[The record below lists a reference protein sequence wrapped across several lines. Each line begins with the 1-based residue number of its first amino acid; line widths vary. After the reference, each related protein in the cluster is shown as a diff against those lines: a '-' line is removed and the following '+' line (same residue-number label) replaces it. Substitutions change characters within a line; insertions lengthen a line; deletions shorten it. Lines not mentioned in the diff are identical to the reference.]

1 MRIVDRAVVED
12 GRDRVTVVPDTLD
25 DLWHLQYIIEPG
37 DRVAGDTTRRIQR
50 TDDQMRDTG
59 GEREHLWA
67 EVAVEDVEF
76 HKFATR
82 LRVGGTIEACSRED
96 QLGAH
101 HTLNVEVHDEL
112 EIEKRFK
119 PDQWDRL
126 EEAAAATDEPDV
138 AIVAIEE
145 GDIYVATVE
154 AYGTEE
160 RARITGSTGKG
171 EYASQ
176 REELFAELAK
186 LLSRMEPTAVVFAG
200 PGFTKQDALDYVVEA
215 HPELA
220 DRIRTV
226 DTSAGGSRGV
236 HEALKR
242 GAVDE
247 IRTETRVAE
256 EAALIDELTERI
268 ATGERVVYGP
278 EGIKRAAEYGAVETL
293 LVVDDRLR
301 RERSTAGDWS
311 IDVDAVVEQVEQQGG
326 DVVVFSHEFDPGEQL
341 SNLGGIAG
349 LLRYRLE

>member
-1 MRIVDRAVVED
+1 MRIVEQKPVED
-12 GRDRVTVVPDTLD
+12 GGHRVTVVPDTLD
-25 DLWHLQYIIEPG
+25 DLWHLQYVVEPG

-50 TDDQMRDTG
+50 TDDRLRDTG
-59 GEREHLWA
+59 GEREHLW
-67 EVAVEDVEF
+67 VEIVVDDVSF
-76 HKFATR
+76 HKFANR
-82 LRVGGTIEACSRED
+82 LRVGGTIQECSRED

-112 EIEKRFK
+112 TIEKQFK

-126 EEAAAATDEPDV
+126 EEASAATDEPDV

-145 GDIYVATVE
+145 GDAYIATVE

-171 EYASQ
+171 EYAGD
-176 REELFAELAK
+176 RAELFAELATV
-186 LLSRMEPTAVVFAG
+186 LERMGPEAAIFAG
-200 PGFTKQDALDYVVEA
+200 PGFTKRDAVDYVEETA
-215 HPELA
+215 PELA
-220 DRIRTV
+220 QRIRTV

-236 HEALKR
+236 HEVLKR

-256 EAALIDELTERI
+256 EAALIDELTDRI
-268 ATGERVVYGP
+268 ATNERVVYGP
-278 EGIKRAAEYGAVETL
+278 EAVSRAAEYGAVETL

-301 RERSTAGDWS
+301 QERATEGDWG
-311 IDVDAVVEQVEQQGG
+311 IDVDTVLETVEQQGG
-326 DVVVFSHEFDPGEQL
+326 EVVVFSHEFDPGQQL
-341 SNLGGIAG
+341 SNLGGIAA